1 MCWSPLCQ
9 LVFKTVLCTDQI
21 ITWGIW
27 GSAPGHDSLK
37 KLSFRKPHK
46 ETGPIR
52 SNNHVMQCFTA
63 PIPVTV
69 HKDHGWAA
77 ELCLALMF
85 TWSQYF
91 ALIQYCTKQSLVIG
105 SVSYEIFSVCKIS
118 ISASCVHYFF
128 DLRVSTQFCYKLLL
142 SQSLWV
148 PGTQGTH

>member
-1 MCWSPLCQ
+1 MLIAFVPAC
-9 LVFKTVLCTDQI
+9 VKTVLCTDQI